1 MQSNEEFHSGIGQVQ
16 ALSYTSDMKGV
27 TVCSISKYDTIE
39 TERLWELEEGVNIQ
53 HCESGVH
60 ISREV
65 SVRPQCTKA
74 WNRKE

>member
-39 TERLWELEEGVNIQ
+39 TERL
-53 HCESGVH
+53 
-60 ISREV
+60 
-65 SVRPQCTKA
+65 
-74 WNRKE
+74 